1 MHKSLSM
8 RGASAAA
15 LAFALL
21 SGSAA
26 AQQSLPTIEIGVAK
40 TSHKA
45 SKPSRGKARGPAT
58 ASAPTAPVT
67 AAAGQYSGP
76 PGFSPERQKLPIYRD
91 PPGQTLTTVDTKV
104 FQNESVSTIADEIIY
119 SPGVTAYQGNTFR
132 DVIISIRGSGARS
145 STGLANILVLEDG
158 FSTTPTNGGGTSI
171 NTTKPL
177 DPHEFGAID
186 VYRGG
191 SSALWGNYAI
201 EGAVNFRTRTGA
213 EIDGFEFGSE
223 AGSFNTFQNWMI
235 AGKKS
240 GDFDVSLFASDA
252 RTDGYVFHTETNTQ
266 TFNFLGTWSPT
277 QNDRVTLKVAQNDYF
292 AQMDG
297 RETWMQYLLNPS
309 QRGYGCAYLM
319 GVNSNMCT
327 VVNGA
332 PLPADGITSVNP
344 AGAPKSVSQTP
355 DETGFKSHTVRDFVG
370 LRYEHDLDNQTTWR
384 VQGVYNYIQVNQPN
398 NPTAPVNGPSVST
411 DFQTDLT
418 THLPIFGLQ
427 SRQWL
432 NFFYTNTHF
441 TNNAYWA
448 IPYEF
453 GEGASGAVDYY
464 QSAFASDTGFKFRDE
479 TALTKDLTGVVGVSS
494 TWSKLWGYQDTINYV
509 SYLNPVPST
518 TQPSFYS
525 AAHAYQNWAPEGV
538 LTYRVTPEWT
548 VRARYETGFATPAA
562 GALFTN
568 SSGEPGDNTSLKAQT
583 SQGFD
588 LGADWT
594 PIGTNLKASV
604 TIYNE
609 WWRNMFLTE
618 LAANGTGYTTGVPG
632 SIHRGV
638 EAWAEWR
645 LWDGW
650 KLLGNYSYNDQY
662 FTDLYDMISGSTT
675 TTVKGKSVT
684 TTTVMGIE
692 RAGNRLPGVSKHQF
706 TGRIAYEQPYG
717 VFKGLGGYVE
727 YTFKS
732 DYPMDNGNLVWAP
745 GYGVVN
751 TGLHYTRDIE
761 NSFVKKVTVYFD
773 VKNVFDR
780 TYFSTNAGITDAL
793 VNAQLPLQQNAAQ
806 LNNSISVIPGN
817 PRAFYAGLK
826 VKF

>member
-1 MHKSLSM
+1 MINKHFSRGVSATALLLALASM
-8 RGASAAA
+8 PASAQEALPAIDVGAA
-15 LAFALL
+15 QPQP
-21 SGSAA
+21 AA
-26 AQQSLPTIEIGVAK
+26 AAAAP
-40 TSHKA
+40 
-45 SKPSRGKARGPAT
+45 PAT
-58 ASAPTAPVT
+58 DFA
-67 AAAGQYSGP
+67 
-76 PGFSPERQKLPIYRD
+76 PGFTPERQKLPIYRD
-91 PPGQTLTTVDTKV
+91 PPGQTMTTVDTKH
-104 FQNESVSTIADEIIY
+104 FENESISTIADIIDY
-119 SPGVTAYQGNTFR
+119 SPGVTAYQGNNFR

-158 FSTTPTNGGGTSI
+158 FSITPTNGGGTSI
-171 NTTKPL
+171 NSTKSL

-201 EGAVNFRTRTGA
+201 EGAVNFRMRTGA
-213 EIDGFEFGSE
+213 EIDGFEIGSE
-223 AGSFNTFQNWMI
+223 AGSFNSYQNWMI

-240 GDFDVSLFASDA
+240 GDFDISFFASDS
-252 RTDGYVFHTETNTQ
+252 RTQGYMFHTATNTQ
-266 TFNFLGTWSPT
+266 TFDFLGTWSPT
-277 QNDRVTLKVAQNDYF
+277 PTDRVTLKVMQNDFF

-309 QRGYGCAYLM
+309 QRGYGCAYLTAL
-319 GVNSNMCT
+319 NSPFCAA
-327 VVNGA
+327 VNGT
-332 PLPADGITSVNP
+332 PLPANGITSTNP
-344 AGAPKSVSQTP
+344 AGAPKSVTQSP

-370 LRYEHDLDNQTTWR
+370 LRYEHDFDKDTTWR

-398 NPTAPVNGPSVST
+398 VPTAPVDGPSVAL

-418 THLPIFGLQ
+418 THVPIFGLQ

-432 NFFYTNTHF
+432 NLFYTNTHF

-453 GEGASGAVDYY
+453 GEGASGAIDYY
-464 QSAFASDTGFKFRDE
+464 QSAFASDMGFKFRDE
-479 TALTKDLTGVVGVSS
+479 TALTKDLTAVVGVSS
-494 TWSKLWGYQDTINYV
+494 TWSKLWGYQDTISYV

-518 TQPSFYS
+518 SQPSFYS

-538 LTYRVTPEWT
+538 LTYRVSPDWT
-548 VRARYETGFATPAA
+548 VKARYETGFATPQA
-562 GALFTN
+562 GSLFTN
-568 SSGEPGDNTSLKAQT
+568 SSGEPGNNTSLKPQT

-588 LGADWT
+588 LGADWA
-594 PIGTNLKASV
+594 PAGTNLKASV

-618 LAANGTGYTTGVPG
+618 LASNDVGYTTGVPG

-638 EAWAEWR
+638 EAWAEWKF
-645 LWDGW
+645 WDGW

-662 FTDLYDMISGSTT
+662 FTDLFDMVSGSTT
-675 TTVKGKSVT
+675 STNPITHASTT

-706 TGRIAYEQPYG
+706 TGRVAYEQPNGY
-717 VFKGLGGYVE
+717 FKGFGGYVE
-727 YTFKS
+727 YVFKS

-745 GYGVVN
+745 GYGLIN
-751 TGLHYTRDIE
+751 LGLHYNRDIE
-761 NSFVKKVTVYFD
+761 NSYIKKVTVYFD

-780 TYFSTNAGITDAL
+780 TYFATNAGITDSL

-806 LNNSISVIPGN
+806 LSNSISVLPGN
-817 PRAFYAGLK
+817 PRAFYVGMKLK
-826 VKF
+826 F